1 MGSSKK
7 TWINLGL
14 VNLCVV
20 ALLGFTLRSKILF
33 PMDFL
38 DYRNILTA
46 HGNFALSGWIG
57 FVLMSLLVYRILP
70 PAQSERKIYP
80 VLLSLVFIFSWC
92 MMLGY
97 AFSGPSKISI
107 AFSFLYI
114 ATTYVFAGCF
124 INDILSISITRTV
137 RMLCIL
143 SLVCLVLASSGSI
156 ALALMYMGLWKI
168 PVSYRDAS
176 YIFLHFQYN
185 GFFSLGIGALYL
197 HFIKNSTGNIPSALR
212 GAANWIAIATI
223 PSVFLSLLYY
233 ERLSFYIMG
242 GITGMMLLVGTFYF
256 IGYLFSKDRK
266 VVYRYSWARILLI
279 MASCSFILKMIMQ
292 VGTLTPIGH
301 EVYSDRPVIIG
312 FLHMVFL
319 AFASFF
325 ILGMLVEEEYFS
337 RKGKLIKIPLLVFIL
352 GVLSNEGFLM
362 IQGIE
367 ILLKTNN
374 PVYNWLLWIASVILF
389 SGALMIAFSRFL
401 SSREG

>member
-1 MGSSKK
+1 M
-7 TWINLGL
+7 
-14 VNLCVV
+14 V

-57 FVLMSLLVYRILP
+57 LLLMSLLVYRILP
-70 PAQSERKIYP
+70 APQSERKIYP
-80 VLLSLVFIFSWC
+80 ILLSLVFILSWC

-97 AFSGPSKISI
+97 TISGPSKFSI
-107 AFSFLYI
+107 VFSFLYI
-114 ATTYVFAGCF
+114 ITTYVFAGF
-124 INDILSISITRTV
+124 YIKDILSITITRPV
-137 RMLCIL
+137 RMLSII
-143 SLVCLVLASSGSI
+143 SMVSLVLASSGSI

-168 PVSYRDAS
+168 PISYRDAS

-197 HFIKNSTGNIPSALR
+197 HFVHNSTGNIPFSLR
-212 GAANWIAIATI
+212 QAANWIAIATI

-233 ERLSFYIMG
+233 EKLSFYIMG
-242 GITGMMLLVGTFYF
+242 GITGLMLLVGAFYF
-256 IGYLFSKDRK
+256 TVYLLSKERLII
-266 VVYRYSWARILLI
+266 YRYSWARIFLI
-279 MASCSFILKMIMQ
+279 MASISFILKMIMQ

-319 AFASFF
+319 AFASCF

-337 RKGKLIKIPLLVFIL
+337 RKGRLIKIPLLVFSF
-352 GVLSNEGFLM
+352 GVLINEAFLM

-374 PVYNWLLWIASVILF
+374 PVYNWLLWIASVLLF
-389 SGALMIAFSRFL
+389 TGALLIGFARIL
-401 SSREG
+401 SSRK

>member
-1 MGSSKK
+1 MGNAKT

-33 PMDFL
+33 SIDFI

-57 FVLMSLLVYRILP
+57 FVLMALLVYRILP
-70 PAQSERKIYP
+70 EQESSKKIYRI
-80 VLLSLVFIFSWC
+80 LLTLIFMFSWG

-97 AFSGPSKISI
+97 AISGNSKISI

-114 ATTYVFAGCF
+114 AATYVFAF
-124 INDILSISITRTV
+124 TYIRDILSISISRPV
-137 RMLCIL
+137 RILSIL
-143 SLVCLVLASSGSI
+143 SLVSLVLASSGSI

-168 PVSYRDAS
+168 RISYRDAS

-185 GFFSLGIGALYL
+185 GFFSLGIGALFL
-197 HFIKNSTGNIPSALR
+197 HFLQNRSGRIPSSLTR
-212 GAANWIAIATI
+212 AANWIAIATI

-233 ERLSFYIMG
+233 ERLTFYLVG
-242 GITGMMLLVGTFYF
+242 GISGMILLTGAFYF
-256 IGYLFSKDRK
+256 AAYLFSKQGRIL
-266 VVYRYSWARILLI
+266 YRYSWARILLI
-279 MASCSFILKMIMQ
+279 MAAVSFVLKMIMQ

-325 ILGMLVEEEYFS
+325 ILGMLVEEDYFT
-337 RKGKLIKIPLLVFIL
+337 RKGRLIKIPLLVFIL
-352 GVLSNEGFLM
+352 GVLSNEAFLM

-374 PVYNWLLWIASVILF
+374 PMYNWLLWVASIFLL
-389 SGALMIAFSRFL
+389 SGAILIACSRLFA
-401 SSREG
+401 SRK